1 MNYTDSVTGTWSM
14 TDGDGDSGYDSLNRL
29 IAASATSG
37 PYAGLQATWNYDSFG
52 NRTFENFSGNL
63 SGQAAG
69 GPGAGE
75 AK

>member
-1 MNYTDSVTGTWSM
+1 M